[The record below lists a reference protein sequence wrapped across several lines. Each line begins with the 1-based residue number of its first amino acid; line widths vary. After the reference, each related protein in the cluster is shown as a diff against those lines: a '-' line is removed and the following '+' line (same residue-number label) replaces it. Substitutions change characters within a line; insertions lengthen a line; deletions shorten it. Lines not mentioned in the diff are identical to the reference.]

1 VSRGG
6 FLVDTQLLVLFVVGT
21 ASLGYIGQHKRLHAY
36 TEADFTLLTT
46 ILGKPQRLRAIP
58 NTLTETAN
66 LVDDIVG
73 PARLNIVRTF
83 GRIVSAMTET
93 YVPGARAVARPEF
106 ERLGLTDAA
115 LLDDSLSD
123 ATLLTADVLLYLA
136 AVQAGRPARNFHHDR
151 AAIR

>member
-1 VSRGG
+1 VNRGS
-6 FLVDTQLLVLFVVGT
+6 FVVDTQLLVLLVVGT
-21 ASLGYIGQHKRLHAY
+21 ASKLYISRHKRLHAF
-36 TEADFTLLTT
+36 TEADFALLIE
-46 ILGKPQRLRAIP
+46 ILGKPPRLRATP

-66 LVDDIVG
+66 LVDDIAG
-73 PARLNIVRTF
+73 PARLHIVRTF
-83 GRIVSAMTET
+83 GRIVPTMSET

-115 LLDDSLSD
+115 LLDGSLAD

-151 AAIR
+151 AAVR